1 MDVWRSGSSKK
12 GLYSPQ
18 IMISRP
24 LGRRRWLTKVFK
36 TLLVLVLLVTICINV
51 MFIMDTAG
59 RLKEEALMSGQ
70 YKNNN
75 YKKILFF

>member
-1 MDVWRSGSSKK
+1 MDAWRTTGSKK

-24 LGRRRWLTKVFK
+24 LVRRRWLTKVFK
-36 TLLVLVLLVTICINV
+36 SLLVVVLLVTICINV

-59 RLKEEALMSGQ
+59 RLKEEALLSGKKKA
-70 YKNNN
+70 KNSFLA
-75 YKKILFF
+75 KI